1 MHGCLEAVRTAAR
14 VRART
19 HKQED
24 SVDQPS
30 TNDHA
35 RRRHVFPVGQLHLEL
50 YRTVDYRR
58 HQSVPIFFN
67 YQAIYC
73 VKASSLHT
81 AAVHRYVDPKLDRLQ
96 LYTLTVTC
104 VSIFYGIMLDND
116 KIKTADPRET
126 SVQSVLLTG
135 MNIAVIISI
144 PLQFFTDTTVF
155 DFFKDKLSCCCRRGD
170 AAVGAAA
177 KAAKRTSVQSCQPW
191 LPLATTILL

>member
-1 MHGCLEAVRTAAR
+1 MISLLPTITQDGATSFLWGSFILSFTALLITGGIR
-14 VRART
+14 
-19 HKQED
+19 
-24 SVDQPS
+24 PY
-30 TNDHA
+30 
-35 RRRHVFPVGQLHLEL
+35 F
-50 YRTVDYRR
+50 
-58 HQSVPIFFN
+58 FFN

-73 VKASSLHT
+73 VKATSLPT

-104 VSIFYGIMLDND
+104 VTIFYGIMLDND
-116 KIKTADPRET
+116 KIETADPRET
-126 SVQSVLLTG
+126 SVQSVMLTG

-144 PLQFFTDTTVF
+144 PLQFFSDTTVF

-191 LPLATTILL
+191 LPLATTRLL